1 MKNKR
6 AAKAKAKRRKEKA
19 DCKTRLDRLPPTE
32 IIMDTVEFDTMMWL
46 YVLHEKFGFGKTR
59 LERALHERDE
69 LGDAVNLRYL
79 DFNDIAKV
87 LRDEVKMNI

>member
-19 DCKTRLDRLPPTE
+19 DYKTRLDRLPPTE

-46 YVLHEKFGFGKTR
+46 FVLHEKFGFGKTR

-69 LGDAVNLRYL
+69 VGDAIEKGYL
-79 DFNDIAKV
+79 SFKDINKV
-87 LRDEVKMNI
+87 LTDEVKMKI

>member
-1 MKNKR
+1 MKDKR
-6 AAKAKAKRRKEKA
+6 AAKAKAKRRQERKA
-19 DCKTRLDRLPPTE
+19 AVDALTPTQ
-32 IIMDTVEFDTMMWL
+32 IIEGTVEFDTIMWL